1 MGKSHSNRF
10 ASYGTDGE
18 LVALVAEGLPDWP
31 ESGDI
36 TDREAFTD
44 QTLVDMC
51 GAYEAEARTLAA
63 DREHF
68 ADNRSR
74 IHELTTRIPA
84 LREEWGRRFSEEGGA
99 GGDDETDDPAL
110 TELAALSEED
120 RAAVTAYAEAVAA
133 EEAAN
138 ADDDANAELARLA
151 MLAEGTPTP
160 LDGER
165 LLAQVRMVDPQ
176 ETAAATARGVAEGIA
191 AGLAPLVEGLRGV
204 TTELREQPRIPAQA
218 RRITAAELAR
228 FNAPDAAPPP
238 NAPAPRGRLVY
249 AGESGTAGLANG
261 ADITQMNQ
269 LVEAYREKGR
279 TMGETASI
287 EDERIVIGRVLPNEP
302 SEARDFRDM
311 RGFSQ
316 DAVRDRIRRIA
327 GPEAIGVDPW
337 NLGRELPIG
346 RGGIIVDDP
355 GNLVASGGLAA
366 PVEPYY
372 PQLLLAQ
379 ADRPVAASMP
389 GVTAER
395 GGIRLVLPP
404 SLALIAAAAAPGTFA
419 DGAGAGGTTDL
430 TSATAAFTAAD
441 VGSPLV
447 ETDGGTKIPAGTI
460 ISAVVSGTDV
470 TLSQNTTAGAFTGVA
485 FKISN
490 RNPNNLGNAVG
501 VVTAAQDAAGPP
513 SVIKYTYDV
522 PLGTQAEHDVYS
534 VYTSLQFA
542 NLTARTFPE
551 QVEVNIRLANALA
564 ARSADTQ
571 MLNYITGWSTLLTFN
586 KTFGTARQL
595 LAQFEHMA
603 AYYRNVNRMD
613 PSVVLRLGIP
623 AWVINAMRGDY
634 VSTFI
639 GGGSEWSLSDE
650 ELASWFQDRHILPFF
665 YWDGPSDIS
674 QLFPNVGSG
683 AINTNGINN
692 ATPVPVP
699 DYPGQGATTSFRT
712 KIVSFMWAEGT
723 WLNLTTGEL
732 NLGLVR
738 DSILNSQNRFRNFEE
753 VWETPAFV
761 GLQSLR
767 CVHTVASDGT
777 YGAPASITL
786 GAGSGL

>member
-1 MGKSHSNRF
+1 MGKSRSNRF

-18 LVALVAEGLPDWP
+18 LLALVAEGLPEWP
-31 ESGDI
+31 EDV
-36 TDREAFTD
+36 T
-44 QTLVDMC
+44 TLSDEHVIEMC
-51 GAYEAEARTLAA
+51 AAYEAEARTLAA

-68 ADNRSR
+68 ADNRDR
-74 IHELTTRIPA
+74 IRELSARIPA
-84 LREEWGRRFSEEGGA
+84 LREDWSRRFTVEEEGG
-99 GGDDETDDPAL
+99 GEDEHQAELD
-110 TELAALSEED
+110 ELAALSDED
-120 RAAVTAYAEAVAA
+120 RAGVVAYAEAVAA
-133 EEAAN
+133 DDAAD

-151 MLAEGTPTP
+151 LLAEGTSTEIP
-160 LDGER
+160 GER
-165 LLAQVRMVDPQ
+165 LLAQVRMVDP
-176 ETAAATARGVAEGIA
+176 ELTAAATARGVAEGIA
-191 AGLAPLVEGLRGV
+191 QGLAPLVEGLREV
-204 TTELREQPRIPAQA
+204 TTEMREQPRIPAQA
-218 RRITAAELAR
+218 RRISASELAA
-228 FNAPDAAPPP
+228 FNARGADRVPPP
-238 NAPAPRGRLVY
+238 SAPAPRGRLVY

-261 ADITQMNQ
+261 SDITEMDQ
-269 LVEAYREKGR
+269 LVAAYREKGR

-287 EDERIVIGRVLPNEP
+287 EDERIVIGKVIPNDP
-302 SEARDFRDM
+302 SESRDFRGM
-311 RGFSQ
+311 RSFSQ

-337 NLGRELPIG
+337 NLSRELPIG
-346 RGGIIVDDP
+346 RGGVIVDNP
-355 GNLVASGGLAA
+355 ENLVASGGLAA

-372 PQLLLAQ
+372 AQLLLAQ
-379 ADRPVAASMP
+379 ADRPVAGAIP

-404 SLALIAAAAAPGTFA
+404 SLALIAAATAPGTFV
-419 DGAGAGGTTDL
+419 DGVSASDTTF
-430 TSATAAFTAAD
+430 TSATADFTASD
-441 VGSPLV
+441 LGQPIV
-447 ETDGGTKIPAGTI
+447 ETDGAFTNILPGTI
-460 ISAVVSGTDV
+460 IAAVGSTTSV
-470 TLSQNTTAGAFTGVA
+470 TLSQASTTTATGVG
-485 FKISN
+485 FKLPS
-490 RNPNNLGNAVG
+490 RNPNNLGNPVG
-501 VVTAAQDAAGPP
+501 IVTAAQDAAGPP

-571 MLNYITGWSTLLTFN
+571 MLNYITGWSTLLTFA

-613 PSVVLRLGIP
+613 PAVVLRLGIP

-634 VSTFI
+634 ISTFI
-639 GGGSEWSLSDE
+639 GGGDGWSLSDE
-650 ELASWFQDRHILPFF
+650 ELNSWFQDRHILPFF

-683 AINTNGINN
+683 AINTGGVNN
-692 ATPVPVP
+692 ATPVAVP
-699 DYPGQGATTSFRT
+699 DYPGQGASTSFRT
-712 KIVSFMWAEGT
+712 KVVSFMWAEGT

-753 VWETPAFV
+753 IWETPAFV

-777 YGAPASITL
+777 YGAAASVTL
-786 GAGSGL
+786 GVGSGL